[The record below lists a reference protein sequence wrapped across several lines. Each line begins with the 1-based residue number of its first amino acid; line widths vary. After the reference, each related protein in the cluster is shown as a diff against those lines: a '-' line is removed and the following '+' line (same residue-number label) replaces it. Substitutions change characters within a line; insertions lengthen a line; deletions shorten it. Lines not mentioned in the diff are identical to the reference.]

1 MLQLAVVFMCGINQ
15 LSPGAYLLRG
25 DLFPT
30 IISVSVTPSTLFVE
44 LIADIHLDDQGTGDR
59 EVHIRSVAFAYTLV

>member
-1 MLQLAVVFMCGINQ
+1 VLQLAIVFMCGINQ

-30 IISVSVTPSTLFVE
+30 IISVSVHRLFVLVE
-44 LIADIHLDDQGTGDR
+44 LIADIHSDNQGTGDG
-59 EVHIRSVAFAYTLV
+59 EVHIRSAAFAYALV